1 MILRELPKA
10 KAEARRLPDKSGYE
24 TPLGLLDSVTRILG
38 ATSEGKENLQ
48 QWLKRPDAEQI
59 SKAACNRGTWTHN
72 QIEKWIEDPTHDPKH
87 FAFGGYWRNIKPFL
101 EEHHVHTVAQEK
113 TVYHPAGF
121 AGSFDNLGYWS
132 YTQREDIT
140 SEEAANMLTLL
151 DWKTSKNYRGDKRFK
166 DDKGPLL
173 QDYFCQLGAYAAA
186 LNYVYGVK
194 PERALLVIA
203 RPTGQWPDIWEL
215 TGEELEEE
223 SSKFI
228 YRSNNYYIVE
238 KGYEP

>member
-1 MILRELPKA
+1 MRLDKLPKA
-10 KAEARRLPDKSGYE
+10 KAEAIRLSDKSGYE
-24 TPLGLLDSVTRILG
+24 TPLGRLDSVTRILS
-38 ATSEGKENLQ
+38 ATSEGKEALQ
-48 QWLKRPDAEQI
+48 QWLKRPDAELI
-59 SKAACNRGTWTHN
+59 SRAACNRGTWTHN
-72 QIEKWIEDPTHDPKH
+72 QIETWIENPEHDPKH

-101 EEHHVHTVAQEK
+101 EQHHVHTVAQEK

-132 YTQREDIT
+132 YTKRDDIT
-140 SEEAANMLTLL
+140 SEQASEQLCLL
-151 DWKTSKNYRGDKRFK
+151 DWKTSKNYRGDRRYK

-186 LNYVYGVK
+186 IKYVYGIK

-203 RPTGQWPDIWEL
+203 RPSGQWPDVWEL

-223 SSKFI
+223 SRKFI
-228 YRSNNYYIVE
+228 YRSNNYYVVE
-238 KGYEP
+238 KNYEP